1 MKAWWATQEAR
12 INGLS
17 LRERLFLFVSVLVV
31 ILAVADVLWLSPA
44 QADYKQVQQRFATQ
58 SAEVGRLRAELASV
72 SRPVDASA
80 DLRASLA
87 QSQARLASLREEI
100 AAAAPGAASGSE
112 VLEQVLVQFLKRRPG
127 LRLVSSGTMT
137 SEAGAAEAAPVPGIQ
152 RRGLELKV
160 AGPYSEL
167 RRYVQSLEQSLPH
180 LRWGRMQLV
189 VVDGQAPELTLRV
202 YVLEV
207 QP

>member
-31 ILAVADVLWLSPA
+31 ILAVADVMWLSPA

-112 VLEQVLVQFLKRRPG
+112 ALEQVLVQFLKRRPG

-167 RRYVQSLEQSLPH
+167 RRYVQSLEQSLPQ

>member
-44 QADYKQVQQRFATQ
+44 QADYKQVRQRFATQ

-112 VLEQVLVQFLKRRPG
+112 ALEQVLVQFLKRRPG

-137 SEAGAAEAAPVPGIQ
+137 SEAGAAEVAPVPGIQ

>member
-1 MKAWWATQEAR
+1 MKAWWVIQEAR

-31 ILAVADVLWLSPA
+31 ILAVVDVLWLSPA
-44 QADYKQVQQRFATQ
+44 QAAYQQIQQRFAAQ
-58 SAEVGRLRAELASV
+58 SSELGRLRAELASV
-72 SRPVDASA
+72 ARPVDASA
-80 DLRASLA
+80 DLRASVA
-87 QSQARLASLREEI
+87 QSQARLLSLQAEI
-100 AAAAPGAASGSE
+100 AAAAPGAAAGSE
-112 VLEQVLVQFLKRRPG
+112 ALEQVLVQFLKYRPG
-127 LRLVSSGTMT
+127 LRLVSSGTMAT
-137 SEAGAAEAAPVPGIQ
+137 EAGAADTAGVPGIQ

-160 AGPYSEL
+160 AGSYPEL

-180 LRWGRMQLV
+180 LRWGGMQLL
-189 VVDGQAPELTLRV
+189 VDAHVPVLTLRV

>member
-1 MKAWWATQEAR
+1 MKAWWVIQEAR

-31 ILAVADVLWLSPA
+31 ILAVVDVLWLSPA
-44 QADYKQVQQRFATQ
+44 QAAYQQIQQRFAAQ
-58 SAEVGRLRAELASV
+58 SSELGRLRAELASV
-72 SRPVDASA
+72 ARPVDASA
-80 DLRASLA
+80 DLRASVA
-87 QSQARLASLREEI
+87 QSQARLLSLQAEI
-100 AAAAPGAASGSE
+100 AAAAPGAAAGSE
-112 VLEQVLVQFLKRRPG
+112 ALEQVLVQFLKHRPG
-127 LRLVSSGTMT
+127 LRLVSSGTMAT
-137 SEAGAAEAAPVPGIQ
+137 EAGAADTAGVPGIQ

-160 AGPYSEL
+160 AGPYPEL

-180 LRWGRMQLV
+180 LRWGGMQLL
-189 VVDGQAPELTLRV
+189 VDAHVPVLTLRV

>member
-44 QADYKQVQQRFATQ
+44 QADFKQVRQRFATQ

-112 VLEQVLVQFLKRRPG
+112 ALEQVLVQFLKRRPG

-137 SEAGAAEAAPVPGIQ
+137 SEAGAAEVAPVPGIQ

>member
-44 QADYKQVQQRFATQ
+44 QADYKQVRQRFATQ

-112 VLEQVLVQFLKRRPG
+112 ALEQVLVQFLKRRPG